1 MASTKPLVFVIG
13 ATGRTGGS
21 IVDALI
27 KSSKFRVTALIRP
40 SSALKPEVEQ
50 LRARDVEIRLGD
62 ISDPHDKL
70 TAVLSGVDVLISAV
84 VARQITAQKGI
95 LSAAKDAGVK
105 RVIPCEFGTPGAR
118 GIQVLHDEKLD
129 IRDFIRALGIG
140 HTFIDVGWWMQLI
153 PPYPTSSEES
163 DSLYISVSR
172 EFYAKGDKKNLYTNM
187 EHIGTYVARI
197 IDDDRTLNQYVVIW
211 EDERTLEEVKTLSEK
226 ASGEEDVLR
235 AKRLVVDADE
245 LQRRAKGGKEETLRS
260 PSIAAAVRW
269 HGSEYQI
276 SMHVLGENS
285 RENIKALGALDAQEL
300 YPDIVPHNFEDF
312 VKVFYQALPVPYF

>member
-1 MASTKPLVFVIG
+1 MTSTKPLVFVIG

-27 KSSKFRVTALIRP
+27 KGSKFRVTALIRP

-153 PPYPTSSEES
+153 PPYPTSS
-163 DSLYISVSR
+163 
-172 EFYAKGDKKNLYTNM
+172 DKKNLYTNM

-211 EDERTLEEVKTLSEK
+211 EDERTLEEVKTLSET

-245 LQRRAKGGKEETLRS
+245 LQRRVKEGKEEILLS

-269 HGSEYQI
+269 YWSEYQI

-300 YPDIVPHNFEDF
+300 YPDIVPQKFEDF
-312 VKVFYQALPVPYF
+312 VKTFYQALPPPAY